1 MPRTDVH
8 LDGMLRHL
16 GAAYYES
23 LHGRATRADV
33 ARALDTVE
41 EHLNEQ
47 RPARPAGD
55 RHPAAEHQAAHDEAG
70 QPHPRG
76 WSRRVSDVMTTSV
89 VTVDRIT
96 PYKEIARLLAEHRI
110 SGVPVLKMGREVA
123 GVVTEADLLDAEDKV
138 QRRLHAAASRTWWP
152 RRQRHPALT
161 AGELMTTP
169 AITIGPHATIP
180 AAARLMN
187 THHLRRLPVVDEK
200 GKLAG
205 IVSRRDLLSV
215 FLRPDE
221 DIATDVRRL
230 LDEVLLAEPGE
241 ADVTVREGVVTLT
254 GTLDPNAGPHGD
266 LIPVTIK
273 LMWDVDGVVDV
284 IDRLGAEHPADTAA
298 QAARLVPEQRG
309 EPQDG
314 TRVPLF
320 TVSRKDANVSNQDLQ
335 AESALVGVAR
345 DCAPYR
351 PACAP
356 LQASFQLHGG
366 SRRPLRRRDR
376 ERPDEGLRGGTRGTP
391 PVHAVRRAA
400 QVRGAANVPQGGRGA
415 AVPLRHQRDGLAHP
429 PGGIA

>member
-8 LDGMLRHL
+8 LDAMLRHL

-33 ARALDTVE
+33 VRALDTVE
-41 EHLNEQ
+41 EHLDEQ
-47 RPARPAGD
+47 RPARPAGHQ
-55 RHPAAEHQAAHDEAG
+55 HPAGEHRAGHNGAG
-70 QPHPRG
+70 QQHPRG

-123 GVVTEADLLDAEDKV
+123 GVVTEADLLDAEEKV
-138 QRRLHAAASRTWWP
+138 QRRLHAASRTWWP

-169 AITIGPHATIP
+169 AVTIGPHATIP

-221 DIATDVRRL
+221 DIAADVRRL
-230 LDEVLLAEPGE
+230 LDEILLAEPGE
-241 ADVTVREGVVTLT
+241 ADLTVRDGVVTLT
-254 GTLDPNAGPHGD
+254 GTLDPKAGPHGD

-284 IDRLGAEHPADTAA
+284 IDCLGAEQPLDTAPLA
-298 QAARLVPEQRG
+298 GEVVPEQRS
-309 EPQDG
+309 EPD
-314 TRVPLF
+314 
-320 TVSRKDANVSNQDLQ
+320 
-335 AESALVGVAR
+335 
-345 DCAPYR
+345 
-351 PACAP
+351 
-356 LQASFQLHGG
+356 
-366 SRRPLRRRDR
+366 
-376 ERPDEGLRGGTRGTP
+376 
-391 PVHAVRRAA
+391 
-400 QVRGAANVPQGGRGA
+400 
-415 AVPLRHQRDGLAHP
+415 
-429 PGGIA
+429 